1 MKKFTLIILFF
12 ITLTSHS
19 QTICKSKVVVPI
31 VSFDQCNT
39 APWALVFE
47 DNFDDNNLDL
57 SIWEIQQWAQ
67 GAFLSINVNTQEYNS
82 LDNAIVSNGT
92 LKIIAN
98 NETVYRKA
106 VYWRV
111 VWSQGT
117 VEPGSSGGP
126 LFNNEHLLIGQVPGG
141 NPPVTSKTL
150 KTTVL

>member
-1 MKKFTLIILFF
+1 MKKITLIILFF
-12 ITLTSHS
+12 ITFTSQS
-19 QTICKSKVVVPI
+19 QTICKSKIVVPI

-39 APWALVFE
+39 APWVLVFE

-67 GAFLSINVNTQEYNS
+67 GALYGNNGNTQEYNS

-126 LFNNEHLLIGQVPGG
+126 LFNNEHLLIGQVHGG